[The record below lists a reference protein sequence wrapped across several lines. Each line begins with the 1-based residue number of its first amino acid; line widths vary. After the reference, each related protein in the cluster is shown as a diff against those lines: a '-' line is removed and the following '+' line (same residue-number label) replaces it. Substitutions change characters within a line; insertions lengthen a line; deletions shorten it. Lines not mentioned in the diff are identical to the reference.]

1 MAFIIVRQ
9 KVEDYQKWKRIFDL
23 AAGLR
28 KASGEKSCK
37 IFRSSNDLNEVIV
50 LSEWDDLRN
59 AVKYSQNKLFKE
71 AAEKAGIL
79 TKPVIYMPEEGF
91 GA

>member
-1 MAFIIVRQ
+1 MAYIVVRQ
-9 KVEDYQKWKRIFDL
+9 KVADYQKWKRIFD
-23 AAGLR
+23 ASAGLR
-28 KASGEKSCK
+28 KAGGEKSCK
-37 IFRSSNDLNEVIV
+37 IFRSSDDLNEVIV

-91 GA
+91 GS

>member
-1 MAFIIVRQ
+1 MAFIVVRQ
-9 KVEDYQKWKRIFDL
+9 KVEDFQKWKRAFD
-23 AAGLR
+23 ATAMLR
-28 KASGEKSCK
+28 KASGEKSSK
-37 IFRSSNDLNEVIV
+37 IFRSADDLNELIV
-50 LSEWDDLRN
+50 LSEWDDLRS
-59 AVKYSQNKLFKE
+59 AVKYSQNKLFKD

>member
-1 MAFIIVRQ
+1 MAFVIARQ
-9 KVEDYQKWKRIFDL
+9 KVKDYQKWKRVFDSTL
-23 AAGLR
+23 VLR
-28 KASGEKSCK
+28 KTSGEKSCRV
-37 IFRSSNDLNEVIV
+37 FRSSDDLNEVIV

-71 AAEKAGIL
+71 AAQEAGIL
-79 TKPVIYMPEEGF
+79 ARPVIYMPEEGF

>member
-9 KVEDYQKWKRIFDL
+9 KVEDYQKWKRVF
-23 AAGLR
+23 AAAAVLR

-37 IFRSSNDLNEVIV
+37 VFRSSEDLNEVIV
-50 LSEWDDLRN
+50 LSQWDDLRN

-79 TKPVIYMPEEGF
+79 TKPVLYLPEEGF

>member
-1 MAFIIVRQ
+1 MALIIVRQ
-9 KVEDYQKWKRIFDL
+9 KVEDFQRWKRAFDST
-23 AAGLR
+23 AMLR
-28 KASGEKSCK
+28 KASGERNSK
-37 IFRSSNDLNEVIV
+37 IFRSSDDLNEVIV

-59 AVKYSQNKLFKE
+59 AVKYSQNKIFKE
-71 AAEKAGIL
+71 AAQKAGIL

>member
-1 MAFIIVRQ
+1 MAYIAVRQ
-9 KVEDYQKWKRIFDL
+9 KVADYQKWKRIFDMTV
-23 AAGLR
+23 GLR

-37 IFRSSNDLNEVIV
+37 VFRSSDDFNEVIV

-59 AVKYSQNKLFKE
+59 AIKYSQNKLFKE

-79 TKPVIYMPEEGF
+79 ANPVIYMPEEGF

>member
-1 MAFIIVRQ
+1 MAYIVVRQ
-9 KVEDYQKWKRIFDL
+9 KVEDYQKWKRIFDT

-37 IFRSSNDLNEVIV
+37 IFRSSSDLNEVIV

-59 AVKYSQNKLFKE
+59 AVKYSQNRLFKE

-79 TKPVIYMPEEGF
+79 TKPVIYMPEEGV
-91 GA
+91 GS